1 MFARLYR
8 VLCAQNS
15 LMVGPQIAEL
25 EKQKSTF
32 CVSQGKGEGQ
42 KENDRKTK
50 EREKV
55 GLLMVVVD
63 TPGKGTGRITIILL
77 QQDVFQRVGK
87 GGETAA

>member
-1 MFARLYR
+1 L
-8 VLCAQNS
+8 VS
-15 LMVGPQIAEL
+15 LWG
-25 EKQKSTF
+25 
-32 CVSQGKGEGQ
+32 
-42 KENDRKTK
+42 K
-50 EREKV
+50 ERVRKRMTERQRREREG